1 MRKNFVYI
9 LLLLPMFESCSIFYE
24 AIGNSVTVFESP
36 NEVNNKPEHLFL
48 DSASL
53 AVTWIGHSSLLIQ
66 IDDKLIL
73 TDPIF
78 TETIGIFS
86 KRLVEPGV
94 DIEKIPFLNLTL
106 ISHPHIDHLSLGSL
120 EMIDEKFPQ
129 THLVFPSGVENFLP
143 DYSFQ
148 LHRLSNNNGYWNTNP
163 FGDSVT
169 ADGIKVTAVTAH
181 HWGGRYGLDG
191 FLWGDAS
198 YTGYIIQYHDKCI
211 YFGGDTGYDST
222 AFKTIGKGYNIDVA
236 FIPIGPCADC
246 KGCGNVRHVFPEG
259 AIKIFLDLNAKLMI
273 PIHYGVFQFRLTD
286 VNEPLY
292 AFKTLVQEYEITYKV
307 KVLEIGE
314 QVIINP
320 IH

>member
-1 MRKNFVYI
+1 MFRKYLFI
-9 LLLLPMFESCSIFYE
+9 LLIFLPFESCSIFYE
-24 AIGNSVTVFESP
+24 AIGNGETVFESSAP
-36 NEVNNKPEHLFL
+36 VKNKPKRLYIDTAF
-48 DSASL
+48 L

-86 KRLVEPGV
+86 KRLVEPGI
-94 DIEKIPFLNLTL
+94 DYEKIPFLNLTL

-120 EMIDEKFPQ
+120 ELIDEKFPN
-129 THLVFPSGVENFLP
+129 THLVFPAGVENFLP
-143 DYSFQ
+143 DYLFQ
-148 LHRLSNNNGYWNTNP
+148 FHKLNNNNGYWNSVP

-169 ADGIKVTAVTAH
+169 ANGIKVTAVTAH

-198 YTGYIIQYHDKCI
+198 YTGFIIQYHDKCI

-222 AFKTIGKGYNIDVA
+222 AFKKIGQRYDIDVA

-246 KGCGNVRHVFPEG
+246 EGCGNIRHVFPEG
-259 AIKIFLDLNAKLMI
+259 AIKIFLDLNAKLLI

-292 AFKTLVQEYEITYKV
+292 AFRKLVQEYKISEKV
-307 KVLEIGE
+307 KILEIGE
-314 QVIINP
+314 QII
-320 IH
+320 ID

>member
-1 MRKNFVYI
+1 MFRQNFLII
-9 LLLLPMFESCSIFYE
+9 LGVSLLFESCSIFYE
-24 AIGNSVTVFESP
+24 AIGNSVTIFEKQAP
-36 NEVNNKPEHLFL
+36 VKNKPKKLYI

-86 KRLVEPGV
+86 KRLVEPGI
-94 DIEKIPFLNLTL
+94 DFEKIPFINLTL

-120 EMIDEKFPQ
+120 ELIDNQFPNS
-129 THLVFPSGVENFLP
+129 HIVFPAGVENFLP
-143 DYSFQ
+143 NYSFQ
-148 LHRLSNNNGYWNTNP
+148 FHKLKNNNGYWDEKP

-169 ADGIKVTAVTAH
+169 VNGIKVVAVTAH

-198 YTGYIIQYHDKCI
+198 YTGYIIKYHDKCI

-222 AFKTIGKGYNIDVA
+222 AFKMIGRKYNIDIA
-236 FIPIGPCADC
+236 FIPIGPCDEC
-246 KGCGNVRHVFPEG
+246 KGCGNIRHVFPEG
-259 AIKIFLDLNAKLMI
+259 AIKIFLDLKAKLMI

-292 AFKTLVQEYEITYKV
+292 AFKKLIKEYKIAEKV
-307 KVLEIGE
+307 EVLDIGE
-314 QVIINP
+314 QLIVN
-320 IH
+320 